1 MNHLEEVISV
11 NSEEISQLRLEATRL
26 VKAYNEQ
33 LKEFF
38 PNGEYFFTLN
48 FHKKAKKE
56 FSLEKIQAFVE
67 GYYRHKL
74 ETKSRKADHVE
85 AKYVA
90 AWVMCCL
97 TSTALKVIANYS
109 GYKGDHSGVIHAKNK
124 VIEFWFS
131 DENFR
136 FRLLNFLERMD
147 EFGIDSTDCQLMLS
161 NYPINQK

>member
-1 MNHLEEVISV
+1 MNHFEEVVCV
-11 NSEEISQLRLEATRL
+11 NSEEISQIRLEASNL
-26 VKAYNEQ
+26 VKKYNEH
-33 LKEFF
+33 LKEYF

-48 FHKKAKKE
+48 FHKKAKKD
-56 FSLEKIQAFVE
+56 FSLDKIQAFVE

-74 ETKSRKADHVE
+74 DTKSRKQDHVE

-90 AWVMCCL
+90 AWVMDCL
-97 TSTALKVIANYS
+97 STQSLKIIANYC
-109 GYKGDHSGVIHAKNK
+109 GYNGDHSGVIHAKNK
-124 VIEFWFS
+124 VKEFWFT

-161 NYPINQK
+161 DYPINQK